1 MSIKK
6 GEIKDLQYKYGV
18 EWGIYSDF
26 GNYNPYDPMQKMLQD
41 KETLKKLSPEEHD
54 RKMDEEWVIDN
65 SSQEEDGNYFLY
77 WGPLDDGDGI
87 FSDTEMI
94 IKSGKIDIES
104 ALKACDEIL
113 RKDNN
118 KTLHYIE
125 EFEKKESVNG
135 KYFIAVGFGT

>member
-41 KETLKKLSPEEHD
+41 KETLKKLSPEEHY

-77 WGPLDDGDGI
+77 WGPFDDDGGRT

-118 KTLHYIE
+118 KILHL
-125 EFEKKESVNG
+125 
-135 KYFIAVGFGT
+135 